1 MRAVRR
7 LLIVHTNDIHGRVDG
22 LTRAA
27 SVIDRVGAENP
38 DAATLYL
45 DGGDVE
51 ETTSRLSNLTKG
63 AAMHRL
69 LHVAGCGAVAVGNG
83 AVLRYGVEVLPELA
97 AAVPYPHLAAN
108 LFRDGRPVDGVKPT
122 ALLDVDGVRV
132 GLIGL
137 TPTDWPRIYE
147 GIFGCTRPPAREV
160 VREHAPRLR
169 AEGADIVVVL
179 SHLGLAEDREL
190 AAAAGDQFDLI
201 VGSHSHDVLPEGERV
216 GDVTIAQAGEYG
228 EHVGV
233 VELLV
238 GDGRVDV
245 ACVRILEVGDA
256 PPHPGV
262 AAEATAI
269 ERQLEDSLAEVV
281 GELADELELTDD
293 RECGAANFMADVIR
307 ERMRAEV
314 GLITSGVAFDA
325 TLPAGPLTRRQ
336 LYDACSSPGVSG
348 ATDLTGTQL
357 RALVAKGLDPEFARD
372 TPRSFRGRARGLL
385 HLSGAE
391 VRAGEL
397 LVAGKPLDPA
407 RTYRVAASDWELDAF
422 GGYADPDWGLQI
434 EYDMPHILR
443 EAVEDH
449 LRRAGM
455 VTAPAPRVH
464 GALVA

>member
-7 LLIVHTNDIHGRVDG
+7 LLIVHTNDIHGRVEA
-22 LTRAA
+22 LARAA
-27 SVIDRVGAENP
+27 SVIERVRAENP
-38 DAATLYL
+38 DAATLYV

-69 LHVAGCGAVAVGNG
+69 LNAAGCRAVAVGNG
-83 AVLRYGVEVLPELA
+83 AVMRYGVEVLPELA
-97 AAVPYPHLAAN
+97 AAAPYPHLAAN
-108 LFRDGRPVDGVKPT
+108 LFRDGRLVEGVHAT
-122 ALLDVDGVRV
+122 TLLDLDGIRV

-137 TPTDWPRIYE
+137 TPTDWSRIYE
-147 GIFGCTRPPAREV
+147 GIFGCTRPPADEV

-169 AEGADIVVVL
+169 VQGADVVIVL
-179 SHLGLAEDREL
+179 SHLGLAEDRDL
-190 AAAAGDQFDLI
+190 AAAAGDQFDLV
-201 VGSHSHDVLPEGERV
+201 VGSHSHNLLPEGERV

-233 VELLV
+233 VELVV
-238 GDGRVDV
+238 GEGHVEVVSARVV
-245 ACVRILEVGDA
+245 EVGDV

-262 AAEATAI
+262 AAEVAAI
-269 ERQLEDSLAEVV
+269 ERQLEESLAAVV
-281 GELADELELTDD
+281 GELADELELADD
-293 RECGAANFMADVIR
+293 HECAAANFMADVIR
-307 ERMRAEV
+307 DRMRGEV
-314 GLITSGVAFDA
+314 GLITSAVAFDA
-325 TLPAGPLTRRQ
+325 TLPAGPLTRRA

-348 ATDLTGTQL
+348 ATDLTGAQL
-357 RALVAKGLDPEFARD
+357 RELVAKGLDPELARD

-385 HLSGAE
+385 HVSGAE
-391 VRAGEL
+391 VREGEL

-407 RTYRVAASDWELDAF
+407 RTYRVAGSDWELDAF
-422 GGYADPDWGLQI
+422 GGYADSGWGLQI

-449 LRRAGM
+449 LRRAGP

-464 GALVA
+464 GALAA